1 MSHAPL
7 RHPRSFW
14 LLNGTQFLTVFNDN
28 VFKQTVVLIAIAA
41 QGSEGSG
48 AALAQILFSLPF
60 VLFALY
66 AGDCADRWPKRDLVI
81 ATKWAECVVMLLGSA
96 ALASQS
102 LNAGL
107 VVLFLMALQSAFLGP
122 AKYGALPEYAGR
134 AALARAN
141 GWFQA
146 LMMVGI
152 VLGTGAAGFALK
164 HAGERRWLIPIA
176 LAMVAAVGARVAAR
190 MTRLPAAAPERRPR
204 FAPLRRMAEGLR
216 EAGARPGLRAL
227 LFGHALFWFASSLAY
242 VGWNELIA
250 LQPDGSQLV
259 VAERAWW
266 SLGLALL
273 GVGLGAGAAMCGLL
287 ARRTPLARMALVGA
301 TVMALG
307 FGAAGFVP
315 PEPEAVLACGLLAA
329 FGSGFFVVPL
339 RTLIQDLAQPERLG
353 ATLGV
358 SQTLDF
364 VGIALGG
371 AARLLLRPFGFDARE
386 VLVATALA
394 LLLGTLVLAR
404 GISAAGSAAARS
416 SVGTNLPTTR

>member
-1 MSHAPL
+1 MSAAPL
-7 RHPRSFW
+7 LHPRSFW
-14 LLNGTQFLTVFNDN
+14 LLNGTQFLTVLNDN
-28 VFKQTVVLIAIAA
+28 VFKQTVVLLAIAA

-48 AALAQILFSLPF
+48 ASLAQILFSLPF

-66 AGDCADRWPKRDLVI
+66 AGDCADRWPKRDVVVL
-81 ATKWAECVVMLLGSA
+81 TKWAECAVMLLGAA
-96 ALASQS
+96 ALASGS
-102 LNAGL
+102 LSAGL
-107 VVLFLMALQSAFLGP
+107 AVLFLMALQSAFLGP
-122 AKYGALPEYAGR
+122 AKYGALPDYAGR

-146 LMMVGI
+146 LMMMAI
-152 VLGTGAAGFALK
+152 VIGTGAAGYALEG
-164 HAGERRWLIPIA
+164 AGERRWLIPLA
-176 LAMVAAVGARVAAR
+176 LAGIAACGALVAAR
-190 MTRLPAAAPERRPR
+190 MRRLPAAAPGRRPR

-216 EAGARPGLRAL
+216 QAAAQPGMRSL

-259 VAERAWW
+259 PANRATW
-266 SLGLALL
+266 SLGLAAL
-273 GVGLGAGAAMCGLL
+273 GMGLGAGSLACGVL
-287 ARRTPLARMALVGA
+287 ARHVPLGQMALTGA
-301 TVMALG
+301 VLMALG
-307 FGAAGFVP
+307 FAAAGTVP
-315 PEPEAVLACGLLAA
+315 PRPNFVLGCGLFGA

-339 RTLIQDLAQPERLG
+339 RTLIQGLAPPARIG

-371 AARLLLRPFGFDARE
+371 ATRLALRPLGCDARE
-386 VLVATALA
+386 VLVAVALS
-394 LLLGTLVLAR
+394 LLLGTALCAR

-416 SVGTNLPTTR
+416 